1 MFGLTPYERKSY
13 DLFNAFHDF
22 ENDFFNGGFPQAFKT
37 DIKDNGDSFTIDA
50 ELPGY
55 RKEDINIDINGDV
68 LTISAQHD
76 ESKEEKDDK
85 GRYIRRERSFGS
97 VSRSFDVANIKTEDI
112 TAAYTN
118 GVLTLNMPKKAATVP
133 TSRRLEI
140 K

>member
-22 ENDFFNGGFPQAFKT
+22 ENDFFSGGFPQAFKT
-37 DIKDNGDSFTIDA
+37 DIKDNGDSFMIEA

-55 RKEDINIDINGDV
+55 KKEDINIDINGDV
-68 LTISAQHD
+68 LTISAQHS

-97 VSRSFDVANIKTEDI
+97 VSRSFDVGNIKTEEI
-112 TAAYTN
+112 SAEYKN
-118 GVLTLNMPKKAATVP
+118 GVLELNMPKKAASVP
-133 TSRRLEI
+133 ASRRLEI